1 MDWLK
6 AGDLST
12 SYFHSRANQSNRR
25 NYISSLV
32 LDDGSILE
40 EEKCISEAFV
50 GYFGNLYQSANTT
63 YLDPILQGIESKVID
78 RMNVELIRPFTTTEE
93 EQSLKQMKPIT
104 APGLDG
110 MRPLFFKSYWN
121 IVGTRLLMQ
130 LYLC

>member
-6 AGDLST
+6 AGHLST

-25 NYISSLV
+25 NYITSLV

-50 GYFGNLYQSANTT
+50 GYFGNLFQSANTT
-63 YLDPILQGIESKVID
+63 YLDPILQGIESKVIGI
-78 RMNVELIRPFTTTEE
+78 L
-93 EQSLKQMKPIT
+93 L
-104 APGLDG
+104 GL
-110 MRPLFFKSYWN
+110 
-121 IVGTRLLMQ
+121 RLLMQ